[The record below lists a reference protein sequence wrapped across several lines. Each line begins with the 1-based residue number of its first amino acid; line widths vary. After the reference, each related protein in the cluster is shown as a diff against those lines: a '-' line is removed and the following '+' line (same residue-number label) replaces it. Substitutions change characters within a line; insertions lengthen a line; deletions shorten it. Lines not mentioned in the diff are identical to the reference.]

1 MEHYQ
6 AEDFAAEASFIAYY
20 LKSDPEAVAF
30 WEHWIRTHPEKLDEI
45 VAAENLLDLLALR
58 LPTEEFEQE
67 KERMRQYLDTPVIP
81 HIQRSSRKPWLAAAS
96 VLLILGLVGG
106 LLYFNRSNPSVPPA
120 KVEWVHHSNPNGKK
134 TRLTL
139 SDGSTVI
146 LNAASTIHYPKTF
159 HSNVREIRLEGE
171 AFFSVAHDSTKPFI
185 VQTGELSTSVLGTEF
200 NVSAYS
206 PANQVTV
213 SLHRGKVQVENAL
226 RQRLVLMPGQQAIF
240 QTTTQKLTRTSF
252 DSLAVSGWKDG
263 YLVFKNADFKTVA
276 QAIERMYGYEII
288 LKNPNPTWHYTGS
301 FYREEMQRVIEN
313 ISFSKHLTYTI
324 HHRKIY
330 LSAEK

>member
-20 LKSDPEAVAF
+20 FKSDPEAVAF

-58 LPTEEFEQE
+58 LPNQEFDQE
-67 KERMRQYLDTPVIP
+67 KARLRQYIDTPTVSFAP
-81 HIQRSSRKPWLAAAS
+81 RYNRKPWLVAAS
-96 VLLILGLVGG
+96 VLLVLGLVGG
-106 LLYFNRSNPSVPPA
+106 FLYSNRSTSSVEPE

-134 TRLTL
+134 SKLTL

-159 HSNVREIRLEGE
+159 HSTIREIKLEGE
-171 AFFSVAHDSTKPFI
+171 AFFSVTHDSTKPFI
-185 VQTGELSTSVLGTEF
+185 VQTGDLSTQVLGTEF
-200 NVSAYS
+200 NVSAY
-206 PANQVTV
+206 PKNDQITV
-213 SLHRGKVQVENAL
+213 SLHQGKVQLKNIL
-226 RQRLVLMPGQQAIF
+226 HQQLVLRPGQQAVY
-240 QTTTQKLTRTSF
+240 QTSNQTLTRTSF

-276 QAIERMYGYEII
+276 QAIEQMYGYEVI
-288 LKNPNPTWHYTGS
+288 LKNPTLTWHYTGS
-301 FYREEMQRVIEN
+301 FHREEVQQVIEN
-313 ISFSKHLTYTI
+313 IAFSKHLTYTI